1 MVAIALIAFIMNP
14 VTEILLDVDTV
25 ITIIP
30 ITILLKEMDA
40 LITRNTK
47 HTHFLYL
54 QLQP

>member
-14 VTEILLDVDTV
+14 VTEILQDVDTV